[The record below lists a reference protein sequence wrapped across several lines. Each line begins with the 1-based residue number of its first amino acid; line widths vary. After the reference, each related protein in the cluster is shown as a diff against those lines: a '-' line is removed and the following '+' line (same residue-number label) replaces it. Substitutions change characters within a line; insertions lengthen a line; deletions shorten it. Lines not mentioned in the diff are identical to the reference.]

1 MRRSRMNTK
10 TGTPPSHGKGPV
22 SLQKAEELLRDLVG
36 NLRKERGALRQALVS
51 EMITQGLLKGLTPHE
66 GEAEAATIYDAL
78 VECLETGRYHSAQA
92 YAHTVAER
100 GVMRGIGAKHVI
112 GGLLALRDICG
123 RSLYD
128 RYHRRPAELMRAL
141 DVYEPVV
148 NRILTIVALAFV
160 QEREKAVGRGR
171 EQLAALVEAGMTL
184 TAERSLESVLERI
197 AEVACRLLGARYGA
211 LGVLDEKGA
220 LGRFITAGIDE
231 ETKAR
236 IGPLPVGKGILGVL
250 AQEAKPLRL
259 RDLTLDPRAHGFPAN
274 HPPMHSFL
282 GVPIISKGR
291 VFGNLYLTEKQG
303 AEEFSK
309 EDERL
314 AVTLAA
320 QAAIAIENASLY
332 EELRRSYEELKQSQ
346 HLLVRQEKLA
356 SLGRLAAG
364 LAHELNNPLSSVAG
378 FAEALQ
384 RRAGA
389 GEVASHPGA
398 TEFQEYLTMIQ
409 TEVTRAAAIVRR
421 LLDFARQREPAFGPT
436 DLRSVLAEAVSFVE
450 RQARLANQKIT
461 AAPFSEVYEVL
472 GDPQMLQ
479 QVFLNL
485 LTNALDAME
494 GGGEVRISAHR
505 HNGAPGRGPGRPTV
519 AVVVSDNGCGISQE
533 NLARIFD
540 PFFTTKE
547 VGKGTGL
554 GLAICQSI
562 VEQHGG
568 TIEVRSEGV
577 GKGTVVTVRLPLA
590 ERGEAATEQPGSRG
604 RSR

>member
-1 MRRSRMNTK
+1 MRRPRMK
-10 TGTPPSHGKGPV
+10 QTGTPPSHGKGPV
-22 SLQKAEELLRDLVG
+22 SLPKAEELLREIVAH
-36 NLRKERGALRQALVS
+36 LRKERDALRRTLVS
-51 EMITQGLLKGLTPHE
+51 EMVTRELLKGLTPHE

-100 GVMRGIGAKHVI
+100 GVVRGIGAKHVI

-123 RSLYD
+123 RALYQ
-128 RYHRRPAELMRAL
+128 RYHRRPGELMGAL

-184 TAERSLESVLERI
+184 AAERSLESVLERI

-211 LGVLDEKGA
+211 LGILDEKGG
-220 LGRFITAGIDE
+220 LGQFITAGIDE
-231 ETKAR
+231 EGKAR

-250 AQEAKPLRL
+250 VREAKPLRL
-259 RDLTLDPRAHGFPAN
+259 RDLTQDPRAHGFPPN
-274 HPPMHSFL
+274 HPPMRSFL

-309 EDERL
+309 EDEKL

-332 EELRRSYEELKQSQ
+332 EELRRSYDELKQSQ

-384 RRAGA
+384 RRAG
-389 GEVASHPGA
+389 GEGVADQPGA

-409 TEVTRAAAIVRR
+409 TEVSRAAAIVRR
-421 LLDFARQREPAFGPT
+421 LLDFARQREPAFGPI
-436 DLRSVLAEAVSFVE
+436 DLQGVVAEAVSFVE
-450 RQARLANQKIT
+450 RQASLANQRIT
-461 AAPFSEVYEVL
+461 VAPFPEAYEVL

-485 LTNALDAME
+485 LTNALDAIE
-494 GGGEVRISAHR
+494 GDGEIRIAAR
-505 HNGAPGRGPGRPTV
+505 RQEEAVGRGLGRASV
-519 AVVVSDNGCGISQE
+519 AVVVSDNGSGISPE
-533 NLARIFD
+533 NLARVFD

-568 TIEVRSEGV
+568 TIEVQSEGL

-590 ERGEAATEQPGSRG
+590 ERGEPRIEQAGIRG
-604 RSR
+604 RGR